1 MSSPNARVTSD
12 KYCSPPQSLDS
23 GIATRSVS
31 SLSPEREER
40 EEGRANYG
48 FRMEEEREGGRPDKG
63 RGRPLVERKK
73 REERE
78 GDIVSDIYSTAFSK
92 VPKVR
97 KPSQK

>member
-1 MSSPNARVTSD
+1 M
-12 KYCSPPQSLDS
+12 
-23 GIATRSVS
+23 S

-40 EEGRANYG
+40 EEGRTNYG
-48 FRMEEEREGGRPDKG
+48 FHMEEEREGGRQEKG
-63 RGRPLVERKK
+63 RGRPLSERKK

-97 KPSQK
+97 DNIPKKSPNL

>member
-1 MSSPNARVTSD
+1 M
-12 KYCSPPQSLDS
+12 
-23 GIATRSVS
+23 S

-40 EEGRANYG
+40 EEGRTNYG
-48 FRMEEEREGGRPDKG
+48 FHVEEEREGGRPDKG
-63 RGRPLVERKK
+63 RGRPLSEKK

-97 KPSQK
+97 DNIPKISPNL